1 MTAHPEVALL
11 LPVQGAR
18 YLASFRNSRKL
29 THSTRQ
35 RNV

>member
-11 LPVQGAR
+11 LPVQGTR
-18 YLASFRNSRKL
+18 HLALFHNIRKL
-29 THSTRQ
+29 THCTRQ